1 MDVDI
6 RYSNYFSDIFV
17 CEERYLIMYGG
28 AGSGKSYHSALK
40 IIQRCLNEKGHRILL
55 VRKVAR
61 TIKES
66 VFKIIYDI
74 LLQHDLLSIVS
85 VNLTD
90 KSFKFSNGNEII
102 TTGLDDVEKLKS
114 IHAITSI
121 WIEEATELE
130 KGDLD
135 QLDLRLRGDTANYK
149 QIIITFNP
157 IDETHWLHL
166 S

>member
-61 TIKES
+61 TIKS

-85 VNLTD
+85 C
-90 KSFKFSNGNEII
+90 
-102 TTGLDDVEKLKS
+102 KLN
-114 IHAITSI
+114 
-121 WIEEATELE
+121 
-130 KGDLD
+130 
-135 QLDLRLRGDTANYK
+135 R
-149 QIIITFNP
+149 
-157 IDETHWLHL
+157 
-166 S
+166 